1 MLEFL
6 CALVAFVV
14 SHRLPAMP
22 AVRARLVDRLGE
34 KLYLALYGLLSLA
47 IVAWLISAA
56 VRAPTY
62 VLWPFQNWQAV
73 VPLVLMPLALVL
85 LVASVFSPNP
95 LSVSLRPASGVSSLP
110 AVVSI
115 TRHPI
120 LWAFALWAL
129 SHLITNGDLVAVILF
144 GGLGF
149 FALIGMRIVDKRT
162 KARLGPQEWERLAG
176 PTSIMSFAAVI
187 TGRARLTAD
196 RALILGLV
204 GGAVGY
210 VWFLLQGHE
219 LVTGVDPLWWALP

>member
-1 MLEFL
+1 MLEFV
-6 CALVAFVV
+6 CALAAFVI
-14 SHRLPAMP
+14 SHRVPAIP
-22 AVRARLVDRLGE
+22 AIRARLVGRLGE
-34 KLYLALYGLLSLA
+34 KLYLALYGLVS
-47 IVAWLISAA
+47 IGVVVWLISAA

-62 VLWPFQNWQAV
+62 VLWPFQTWQAV
-73 VPLVLMPLALVL
+73 VPLVLMPLSLVL

-95 LSVSLRPASGVSSLP
+95 LSVSLRPASGVTALP

-149 FALIGMRIVDKRT
+149 FALIGMRILDRRT
-162 KARLGPQEWERLAG
+162 RARLGPQAWERLAG
-176 PTSIMSFAAVI
+176 PTSIVPFAAVI
-187 TGRARLTAD
+187 AGRARLTAD

-204 GGAVGY
+204 GGVAGY

-219 LVTGVDPLWWALP
+219 LLTGVDPLW